1 MNNLLKTLNTILP
14 NLVKLL
20 SSLGQLGK
28 LLPWVLAIGVI
39 GGIGYF
45 VVTNHKDPYKCI
57 NNEIYEQIR
66 WDSDVYKFLG
76 GYCA

>member
-28 LLPWVLAIGVI
+28 LLPWVLVCGII

-45 VVTNHKDPYKCI
+45 AVINHKDPYKCI